1 MSDPR
6 VRLVFNPRAGG
17 GAAARRLPELVD
29 TMQRH
34 DLSFEIARTTGP
46 GDASRIARASFD
58 DGVDLLAVVGGD
70 GTLNEVVQAFLN
82 EYGEV
87 LEGPDIAI
95 LPMGTGGDFLRT
107 LGRKRD
113 LDQTVS
119 RMRSGNQR
127 RIDVVSLQLVD
138 FHGKQVRKAFVN
150 ITSFGIGGVTDKL
163 VNDAPKWL
171 GGKASFFIG
180 SVRAMLQYR
189 NEHVRVVVDDS
200 PFIDGPV
207 FNVALANGRYFGGGM
222 MIAPHADPSDGM
234 LDVVSLGDMNRKE
247 VVSLS
252 GKIYSGKHLDV
263 HKVTHTRGSV
273 VEAIPHRKEQ
283 RVLLDMDGETPG
295 MLPIV
300 ARVLP
305 KAIRVRS

>member
-1 MSDPR
+1 
-6 VRLVFNPRAGG
+6 
-17 GAAARRLPELVD
+17 
-29 TMQRH
+29 
-34 DLSFEIARTTGP
+34 
-46 GDASRIARASFD
+46 
-58 DGVDLLAVVGGD
+58 
-70 GTLNEVVQAFLN
+70 
-82 EYGEV
+82 
-87 LEGPDIAI
+87 
-95 LPMGTGGDFLRT
+95 
-107 LGRKRD
+107 
-113 LDQTVS
+113 
-119 RMRSGNQR
+119 
-127 RIDVVSLQLVD
+127 
-138 FHGKQVRKAFVN
+138 
-150 ITSFGIGGVTDKL
+150 
-163 VNDAPKWL
+163 
-171 GGKASFFIG
+171 
-180 SVRAMLQYR
+180 MLQYR